1 MYESEMNTESRGT
14 GRNRYHNF
22 DKYPEKRVEGYS
34 AYEGWDAVR
43 RMIREETKGPVVAAE
58 FYPEVYREE
67 LVRELAHTG
76 YRMVDAED
84 CCMSDEAYQRRISPF
99 LTDDRVFG
107 IMNTLKFSDIYETRK
122 IEEMRAYIQKL
133 TRKGERVIVY
143 GAGAALVAGEEADV
157 VYFDMPRWE
166 IQCRF
171 QKGMTNWKTDNGEED
186 RLKKFKQGFF
196 VEWRMADR
204 HKRVLLDRMRWVV
217 DTVLEGK
224 PKIVS
229 GDGFRKGL
237 KLLSR
242 EPFRLV
248 PYYAPEVWGGQWMR
262 EICEIEGNADNY
274 AWAFDG
280 VPEENSIFL
289 RFGDVRLEFPA
300 IDAVFYRPK
309 ELLGNR
315 VHARFGDEFPIRFD
329 FLDTMGGQN
338 LSLQVHPLT
347 EYIQNTFGMHYTQDE
362 SYYIMDCSDDAVV
375 YLGLREGIDRKK
387 MLRELE
393 EAQEGGRPFAAEE
406 YVNAWPARKH
416 DHFLIPA
423 GTIHCSGKDCMV
435 LEISATPYI
444 FTFKLWDWGRLGL
457 DGRPR
462 PVHIEHG
469 RHVIQ
474 WDRTTE
480 WVKKNLLN
488 QYELICSEEG
498 YEEIRTGLHDREFI
512 ETRRY
517 RLSRPVSF
525 ECRDSV
531 SMCNVV
537 DGAGVRISSPGGA
550 FEPFEAHYA
559 ETFIIPAGVR
569 EFILS
574 PLGEECMVVRAY
586 IR

>member
-1 MYESEMNTESRGT
+1 MKMESGIT

-22 DKYPEKRVEGYS
+22 DKYPEKKVEGYP
-34 AYEGWDAVR
+34 AYEGWNAVR
-43 RMIREETKGPVVAAE
+43 RIIMEETKNPVVAAE
-58 FYPEVYREE
+58 FYPEVNREE
-67 LVRELAHTG
+67 LVCELARTG
-76 YRMVDAED
+76 YHMVDAEE
-84 CCMSDEAYQRRISPF
+84 CCMSDEAYHRLIEPF

-107 IMNTLKFSDIYETRK
+107 VMNTLKLGDIYDARK
-122 IEEMRAYIQKL
+122 TEEMQAYVKGLVQN
-133 TRKGERVIVY
+133 GERVIVY
-143 GAGAALVAGEEADV
+143 GVGAALVAGEAADV

-171 QKGMTNWKTDNGEED
+171 KEGMPNWKTDNGDED
-186 RLKKFKQGFF
+186 KLKKFKQGFF

-204 HKRVLLDRMRWVV
+204 HKRVLLDRIQWAA
-217 DTVLEGK
+217 DTVIAGR

-229 GDGFRKGL
+229 GDGFRQGL
-237 KLLSR
+237 KQLSR

-262 EICEIEGNADNY
+262 EICEIDGDADNY

-289 RFGDVRLEFPA
+289 KFGDVRMEFPA

-309 ELLGNR
+309 ELLGSR

-362 SYYIMDCSDDAVV
+362 SYYILDCGDDAVV
-375 YLGLREGIDRKK
+375 YLGLQEGIHREE
-387 MLRELE
+387 MLQKLE
-393 EAQEGGRPFAAEE
+393 EAQAGGSPFAAED
-406 YVNAWPARKH
+406 YVNIWPAKKH

-423 GTIHCSGKDCMV
+423 GTVHCSGKNCMV

-474 WDRTTE
+474 WDRTTR
-480 WVKKNLLN
+480 WVKENLLN
-488 QYELICSEEG
+488 HYETIHEEAG
-498 YEEIRTGLHDREFI
+498 YEEIRTGLHEREFI

-517 RLSRPVSF
+517 KLSVPVS
-525 ECRDSV
+525 CDCGDSV

-537 DGAGVRISSPGGA
+537 DGAGVLISSPADA

-559 ETFIIPAGVR
+559 ETFIIPAGVK

-574 PLGEECMVVRAY
+574 PLGGECMVVRAS